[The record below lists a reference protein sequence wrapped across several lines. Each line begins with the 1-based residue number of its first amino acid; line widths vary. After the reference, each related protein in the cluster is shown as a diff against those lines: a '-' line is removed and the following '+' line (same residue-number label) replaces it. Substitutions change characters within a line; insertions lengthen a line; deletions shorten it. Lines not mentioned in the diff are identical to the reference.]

1 MSRAAPLAGAPYG
14 ETTMDLNVWGVA
26 LIGLMFVLLLAEL
39 FIPSGGILGLLAVV
53 SGMAGLVCLFRY
65 DVTWGLSGTA
75 SMIVMLPS
83 FGYFAF
89 RLWPSTPL
97 GRRIIGAPTE
107 EELNKAREAEQTERK
122 RVNELVGKEGV
133 VLSALRPVGVVDID
147 GVRYDALSEAMFIQ
161 AGARVKIVHADSR
174 QVKVRE
180 VV

>member
-1 MSRAAPLAGAPYG
+1 
-14 ETTMDLNVWGVA
+14 MDLNVWGVA

-65 DVTWGLSGTA
+65 DVGWGLSGTA
-75 SMIVMLPS
+75 AVMVMLPS

-89 RLWPSTPL
+89 RIWPSTPL

-107 EELNKAREAEQTERK
+107 TEIRARHEEEETERQ
-122 RVNELVGKEGV
+122 RLLGLVGKEGT
-133 VLSALRPVGVVDID
+133 VLTSLRPVGVVDIE
-147 GVRYDALSEAMFIQ
+147 GVRYDALSETVFVQ
-161 AGARVKIVHADSR
+161 AGARVKVVHAESR
-174 QVKVRE
+174 QLKVRE